1 MGHHCVD
8 NPVNDIYMKCLK
20 AHERKRVSLSHVY
33 SIRCVLTQN
42 KLIRVLE

>member
-1 MGHHCVD
+1 MCVCMGHHCVD

-33 SIRCVLTQN
+33 S
-42 KLIRVLE
+42 KLSDVSLLKTN